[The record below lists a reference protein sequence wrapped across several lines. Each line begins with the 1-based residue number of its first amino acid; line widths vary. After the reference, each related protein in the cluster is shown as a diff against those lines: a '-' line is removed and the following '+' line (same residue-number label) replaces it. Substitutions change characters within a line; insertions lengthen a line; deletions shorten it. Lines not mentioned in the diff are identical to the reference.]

1 MASQTHQQN
10 GVLNGETETAN
21 RAPSAPIDPEHRSPA
36 LDTAEPTHKDT
47 RGPVSGMQ
55 EQSSISPLEPPQESD
70 LASLSDFD
78 NPEASVADV
87 VGTPSGTRPTPLQG
101 TQDNTSLPHI
111 AREQEGNEEQEAQPL
126 PQPRQEEVTDRNI
139 VEESFSDA
147 DEGSNHMKQDNDP
160 AFENDVAEL
169 SEGTKAREP
178 EKDKIIHSVSD
189 KQKDGAGE
197 RPVRQKLKETSI
209 AGVPRPNSPEDHTMV
224 SQAASVA
231 GADSVSD
238 TSSVEGRGRVRRKRS
253 LGDMN
258 EDDEHDDTSGGTNT
272 DEAGHRRKRSRD
284 SKTDDDSSDKQ
295 GQSKSESM
303 AVDKKDS
310 ADNMDAKDFA
320 NKGGIR
326 TPSEELKNTERDTA
340 NRILSPKK
348 KRSRDQFD
356 KDHLK
361 SDNIDE
367 KAEEGAASVKIGES
381 LDKSKVMSA
390 NRTVEGEP
398 EKKRHRDDSQ
408 DRGSQVD
415 TDLVSKKISPPNPF
429 SNTSGVSPFALMSSK
444 PSELTPKD
452 NTEKKEQLMTS
463 ASAFA
468 SSRLASFAG
477 SKKSPFSTL
486 GGASTSTFKS
496 ASPAETT
503 GGKERP
509 PPSSSAFAASAFA
522 AATVSPFRAFGGGGA
537 AFGGNGFGTNF
548 AAAAPKLG
556 GGLAGFAAP
565 TRSPAATLGSAAEPK
580 TLGAAG
586 SEHEDDEEEEEED
599 GKGGDR
605 GKPVFEGLEEEKG
618 DERFHKQ
625 QTETGEE
632 GEDTVF
638 SCRGKLYHFDGKEW
652 KERGVGVFKVNIRDA
667 ANNNKDDSDEEQ
679 PREGKAEREE
689 EEEEDD
695 KGKAD
700 EGDKEPTKKT
710 ARVIMRADGVWRVI
724 LNIPIFKGMKAGDPS
739 GAAPKGKQVHFAG
752 FEEGRSVP
760 FLFRTGNEDVAKEL
774 YVTLQKLQESL

>member
-21 RAPSAPIDPEHRSPA
+21 RAPSAAIDPKPRSPA

-47 RGPVSGMQ
+47 RGPVPGMQ
-55 EQSSISPLEPPQESD
+55 EQGSISPLETPQESD
-70 LASLSDFD
+70 LASLSDSD
-78 NPEASVADV
+78 NPKASAADV

-101 TQDNTSLPHI
+101 TRDNTSLPHI
-111 AREQEGNEEQEAQPL
+111 AQEQEGKEEQEAQPL
-126 PQPRQEEVTDRNI
+126 PQPQPQHAQPQQQEEEVTDRNI

-147 DEGSNHMKQDNDP
+147 DEGSTHMKQDNDP
-160 AFENDVAEL
+160 ASENDVAEL

-224 SQAASVA
+224 SQAASMA

-272 DEAGHRRKRSRD
+272 DETGHRRKRSRD

-295 GQSKSESM
+295 GRSKSELM
-303 AVDKKDS
+303 AVDKKDI

-320 NKGGIR
+320 NEGGIR
-326 TPSEELKNTERDTA
+326 TPTEGLKNTERDTA

-367 KAEEGAASVKIGES
+367 KAEEGGTSVKIGES

-415 TDLVSKKISPPNPF
+415 TDLVSKK
-429 SNTSGVSPFALMSSK
+429 V
-444 PSELTPKD
+444 
-452 NTEKKEQLMTS
+452 
-463 ASAFA
+463 
-468 SSRLASFAG
+468 
-477 SKKSPFSTL
+477 
-486 GGASTSTFKS
+486 
-496 ASPAETT
+496 
-503 GGKERP
+503 
-509 PPSSSAFAASAFA
+509 
-522 AATVSPFRAFGGGGA
+522 
-537 AFGGNGFGTNF
+537 
-548 AAAAPKLG
+548 
-556 GGLAGFAAP
+556 
-565 TRSPAATLGSAAEPK
+565 
-580 TLGAAG
+580 
-586 SEHEDDEEEEEED
+586 
-599 GKGGDR
+599 
-605 GKPVFEGLEEEKG
+605 
-618 DERFHKQ
+618 
-625 QTETGEE
+625 
-632 GEDTVF
+632 
-638 SCRGKLYHFDGKEW
+638 
-652 KERGVGVFKVNIRDA
+652 
-667 ANNNKDDSDEEQ
+667 
-679 PREGKAEREE
+679 
-689 EEEEDD
+689 
-695 KGKAD
+695 
-700 EGDKEPTKKT
+700 
-710 ARVIMRADGVWRVI
+710 
-724 LNIPIFKGMKAGDPS
+724 
-739 GAAPKGKQVHFAG
+739 
-752 FEEGRSVP
+752 
-760 FLFRTGNEDVAKEL
+760 
-774 YVTLQKLQESL
+774 